1 MNKEKRPTSLKTR
14 ILCIILA
21 LTMFG
26 SVAVSLIYA
35 LLGIHFH

>member
-1 MNKEKRPTSLKTR
+1 MKTR
-14 ILCIILA
+14 ILCLILA

-35 LLGIHFH
+35 LLGTHFH